1 MGAYNATTWLLDR
14 HVEEGRGTRT
24 AIRCSGSS
32 LSYGE
37 LRGETFRAQHALAA
51 LGIAA
56 GDRVVLVVNDE
67 PAFPAWFL
75 GAMRAGVV
83 PVAVSTMLTS
93 DDLAAIVADA
103 GARAVVV
110 SQPFADHLARITTTA
125 PSVEQ
130 AVVIGEQAVTLACRS
145 TRGTTSTTARTFR
158 LPTPDRIPR
167 RSGSTA
173 RGRRGCQRAWCTA
186 TPAHRP
192 PPRRMHVACCESPR
206 TTASSRS
213 PSCSSPTDSATR

>member
-1 MGAYNATTWLLDR
+1 MASCG
-14 HVEEGRGTRT
+14 
-24 AIRCSGSS
+24 
-32 LSYGE
+32 
-37 LRGETFRAQHALAA
+37 GETFRAQHALAA

-110 SQPFADHLARITTTA
+110 SNP
-125 PSVEQ
+125 
-130 AVVIGEQAVTLACRS
+130 
-145 TRGTTSTTARTFR
+145 
-158 LPTPDRIPR
+158 LPTTWDASR
-167 RSGSTA
+167 RRRPVSST
-173 RGRRGCQRAWCTA
+173 
-186 TPAHRP
+186 
-192 PPRRMHVACCESPR
+192 
-206 TTASSRS
+206 
-213 PSCSSPTDSATR
+213 PS